1 MGASNAGASGSD
13 AGFTNTPT
21 RSKVTK
27 VRDPN
32 PIKSFIKG
40 GGVTGAVVRGI
51 GSMLDKAKTNI
62 ANNKANNSA
71 IGTADYQGSKK
82 KNNVAVSNNNDRDN
96 NQNQIAKTVA
106 AAPVIKKN
114 IGGNEIQTTQAKI
127 DQAAELT
134 PEQILLKT
142 KKRGR
147 SQSIMTSSQGVTKT
161 SSDYSLGKSS
171 LLGRI

>member
-13 AGFTNTPT
+13 AGFTNTPI

-51 GSMLDKAKTNI
+51 GSMLDKAKTN
-62 ANNKANNSA
+62 KANNSA
-71 IGTADYQGSKK
+71 IGTSDYQGLKS
-82 KNNVAVSNNNDRDN
+82 KNNVAVLNNNDRDN

-147 SQSIMTSSQGVTKT
+147 SQSIITSSQGVTKT